1 MNPSKRSH
9 LFVHE
14 KKTNLLLLAIKMLL
28 VLAGPLP
35 YKKFWSNH
43 RGETHKLL
51 VLHLP
56 PVKARV
62 KEGTLLPKTE
72 CFHAKTI

>member
-1 MNPSKRSH
+1 
-9 LFVHE
+9 
-14 KKTNLLLLAIKMLL
+14 MLL
-28 VLAGPLP
+28 VLAGLLP

-43 RGETHKLL
+43 RGETHK
-51 VLHLP
+51 

>member
-1 MNPSKRSH
+1 M
-9 LFVHE
+9 
-14 KKTNLLLLAIKMLL
+14 KKKQPAFTGHKNAACS
-28 VLAGPLP
+28 AGLLP